1 MSNSILVTG
10 GAGFV
15 GSYLCRAL
23 LQMGHS
29 VTVVDDFSN
38 GKKENIAPGVKLFN
52 LDITSTK
59 FFKELTHIS
68 FDTVIHCAAQA
79 SNAISFLDPHRDF
92 EVNQLGTLRVLEL
105 CVKKNI
111 KRFIFTSSMSVYG
124 QAITIPTKETEA
136 CFPDAYYAVH
146 KLASEH
152 YVRIYGQEH
161 GIDCTIFRLYTTYG
175 HGQNL
180 DNINQG
186 LLSIFLSYIVNNKPL
201 IVKGSKD
208 RTRDII
214 HVNDVVEAIILSLS
228 MDISIN
234 KVYNMGTGQY
244 LKIEEIIELL
254 TTGMGYRSGEYP
266 VIYEDSTQG
275 DPFDTLA
282 NNSLARHELG
292 WHPKISPI
300 DGIKLT
306 IDAYRTQKNQ
316 DNKK

>member
-1 MSNSILVTG
+1 MGKSILVTG

-15 GSYLCRAL
+15 GGYLCRAL
-23 LQMGHS
+23 LQDGHS

-38 GKKENIAPGVKLFN
+38 GRNENIAPGIKLFN
-52 LDITSTK
+52 LDITSER
-59 FFKELTHIS
+59 FFNDLAPFS
-68 FDTVIHCAAQA
+68 YDTVIHCAAQA
-79 SNAISFLDPHRDF
+79 SNALSFLNPHRDF

-105 CVKKNI
+105 CVKKGI

-124 QAITIPTKETEA
+124 QAKTLPTKETEP
-136 CFPDAYYAVH
+136 CYPDAYYAVH

-152 YVRIYGQEH
+152 YIRIYGEQH
-161 GIDCTIFRLYTTYG
+161 GLDFTIFRLYTTYG

-214 HVNDVVEAIILSLS
+214 HVNDVVEAILLS
-228 MDISIN
+228 MSNDISIN

-244 LKIEEIIELL
+244 LRIEEIIDLL
-254 TTGMGYRSGEYP
+254 TTGMGYGRGEYP

-275 DPFDTLA
+275 DPFNTLA
-282 NNSLARHELG
+282 DNSLVQDELG

-306 IDAYRTQKNQ
+306 IKAYRT
-316 DNKK
+316 